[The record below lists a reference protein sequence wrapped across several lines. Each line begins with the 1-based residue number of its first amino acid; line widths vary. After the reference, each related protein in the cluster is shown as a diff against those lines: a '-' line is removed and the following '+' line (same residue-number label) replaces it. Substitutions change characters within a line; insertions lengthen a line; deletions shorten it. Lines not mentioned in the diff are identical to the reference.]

1 LYQPRTAPLAAE
13 KRIPPGSARDW
24 HNPPME
30 PIADLYSVFPEKFGI
45 PRQSGQAPDA
55 RAEVVLRPPF
65 ARPEAVRGLE
75 DCSHI
80 WLLFLCHQAEGWRPT
95 VRPPRLGG
103 NARVGVFASRS
114 PFRPNPIGLSV
125 VRLDGVNQEDG
136 VRLQVSGV
144 DMVDGT
150 PILDIKPYLPWAD
163 SVPEA
168 TGGIAASPPDR
179 IPIRFS
185 QAAERCLGSRDDGDT
200 LRRLIEQV
208 LSLDPRPAYHGDPDR
223 EYINSLSG
231 LSVRWRVDAD
241 GVEVVAVD

>member
-1 LYQPRTAPLAAE
+1 
-13 KRIPPGSARDW
+13 
-24 HNPPME
+24 ME

-65 ARPEAVRGLE
+65 ARAEAVRGLE
-75 DCSHI
+75 QCSHI

-103 NARVGVFASRS
+103 NSRLGVFASRS

-125 VRLDGVNQEDG
+125 VRLDGLSCEQG

-150 PILDIKPYLPWAD
+150 PVLDIKPYLPWAD
-163 SVPEA
+163 AVPEA
-168 TGGIAASPPDR
+168 SGGIAARPPER
-179 IPIRFS
+179 LPIRFTE
-185 QAAERCLGSRDDGDT
+185 AASRALAQRPDGGRT
-200 LRRLIEQV
+200 RRLIEQI
-208 LSLDPRPAYHGDPDR
+208 LALDPRPAYHDDPTRVYVNALADC
-223 EYINSLSG
+223 
-231 LSVRWRVDAD
+231 SVRWCVDEGEVKVIELRFHNPDRPARAD
-241 GVEVVAVD
+241 